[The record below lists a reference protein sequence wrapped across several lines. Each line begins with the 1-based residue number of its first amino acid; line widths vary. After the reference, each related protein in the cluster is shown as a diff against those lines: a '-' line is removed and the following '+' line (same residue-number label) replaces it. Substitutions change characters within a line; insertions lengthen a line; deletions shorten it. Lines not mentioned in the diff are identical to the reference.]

1 MILTLGQ
8 LKLKLKEYLDDKI
21 TYEDLSEWAED
32 IEMDDNWDYK
42 DWEDEE
48 IAEIIFHLAN
58 PIINRKMSKEKMLEI
73 LKK

>member
-42 DWEDEE
+42 D
-48 IAEIIFHLAN
+48 
-58 PIINRKMSKEKMLEI
+58 
-73 LKK
+73 